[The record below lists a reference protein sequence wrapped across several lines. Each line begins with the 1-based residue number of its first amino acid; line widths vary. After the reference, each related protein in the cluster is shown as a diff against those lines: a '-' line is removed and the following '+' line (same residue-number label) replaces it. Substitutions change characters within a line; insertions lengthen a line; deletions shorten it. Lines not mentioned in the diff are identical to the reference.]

1 MLATVDQNMSRFQF
15 NSNSSYQMPSSFLW
29 RLSSLVPVVFLLAAL
44 IVALSSQTN
53 AQSDFQPR
61 QGQGQEA
68 SASTVDPKVLDELTQ
83 AAKEKPAAV
92 ELAPAA
98 GLDFLSLLLKGG
110 WFMVPI
116 AVVSVLAFTLIIERS
131 FGLRRGQ
138 LLPRRLVK
146 SLGRLARDSE
156 SVDPRTMN
164 TVCLEHPSSASK
176 VIRSMLLKVGR
187 PTSEM
192 QASATEVL
200 QREAEKAHASVRW
213 LNFAAAVA
221 PLLGLLGT
229 VWGLI
234 QAFHDMTQLSPT
246 QNRAEYLGRGIYEAL
261 VTTLAGLIVAI
272 PAALFAHYF
281 EGRITRI
288 FGEIEEILFALIP
301 KFERYE
307 GRVRFDAIGSEL
319 VPRSI
324 EGRSKPSKSVPSP
337 ATNALNGS
345 SGNAGSVSI
354 AAETLYDE
362 RKTSTSTASKTH
374 PIASVQPLVRQEATR
389 KESNRKEG
397 GSSKS

>member
-1 MLATVDQNMSRFQF
+1 MHR
-15 NSNSSYQMPSSFLW
+15 
-29 RLSSLVPVVFLLAAL
+29 VPFLLCLGIA
-44 IVALSSQTN
+44 ISVSST
-53 AQSDFQPR
+53 AWSQPAFR
-61 QGQGQEA
+61 PAGGQDA
-68 SASTVDPKVLDELTQ
+68 SASSVDPAVIADLAQ
-83 AAKEKPAAV
+83 AAKEKPPAIG
-92 ELAPAA
+92 LAPAA
-98 GLDFLSLLLKGG
+98 GLDFLSLLFKGG
-110 WFMVPI
+110 WFMIPI
-116 AVVSVLAFTLIIERS
+116 AAVSVLGVTLIIERS

-146 SLGRLARDSE
+146 SLGRVARDSDAI
-156 SVDPRTMN
+156 DPRTMN
-164 TVCLEHPSSASK
+164 TICQEHPSSAST
-176 VIRSMLLKVGR
+176 VLQAMLLKVGR

-192 QASATEVL
+192 QASVNEVL

-234 QAFHDMTQLSPT
+234 QAFHDMTQLSPS

-281 EGRITRI
+281 EGRITKI
-288 FGEIEEILFALIP
+288 FRDIEEVVFALMP

-307 GRVRFDAIGSEL
+307 GRVRFDAVGREL

-324 EGRSKPSKSVPSP
+324 ESKTKSSTVTNGNGEAKLDPRKVVATPNSKPV
-337 ATNALNGS
+337 
-345 SGNAGSVSI
+345 
-354 AAETLYDE
+354 
-362 RKTSTSTASKTH
+362 TA
-374 PIASVQPLVRQEATR
+374 PPVQLLVRKDSSR
-389 KESNRKEG
+389 NDG

>member
-1 MLATVDQNMSRFQF
+1 MSQIKTNF
-15 NSNSSYQMPSSFLW
+15 SGTHPMPSSFFW
-29 RLSSLVPVVFLLAAL
+29 RPTQLVLSISSILAL
-44 IVALSSQTN
+44 IVATSSMAISQTEFRPRP
-53 AQSDFQPR
+53 AQESSP
-61 QGQGQEA
+61 
-68 SASTVDPKVLDELTQ
+68 STVDPAVLAELTQ
-83 AAKEKPAAV
+83 AAKEKPAVV

-110 WFMVPI
+110 WFMLPI
-116 AVVSVLAFTLIIERS
+116 AIVSVLAFTLIIERS
-131 FGLRRGQ
+131 FGLRRSQ
-138 LLPRRLVK
+138 LLPRRLVR
-146 SLGRLARDSE
+146 SLGRMARDSE

-164 TVCLEHPSSASK
+164 TVCLEHPSAASK

-192 QASATEVL
+192 QDSVTEVL

-234 QAFHDMTQLSPT
+234 QAFHDMTQLSPS

-281 EGRITRI
+281 EGRITKI
-288 FGEIEEILFALIP
+288 FREIEEIVFALIP

-324 EGRSKPSKSVPSP
+324 DTRNKPV
-337 ATNALNGS
+337 
-345 SGNAGSVSI
+345 
-354 AAETLYDE
+354 
-362 RKTSTSTASKTH
+362 TSTASAGAAFVGTGSAGTGSADTSFEDRKVSSSTTSKTH
-374 PIASVQPLVRQEATR
+374 ASSSVQPLVR
-389 KESNRKEG
+389 KEVTRKEG

>member
-1 MLATVDQNMSRFQF
+1 
-15 NSNSSYQMPSSFLW
+15 MPSSFLW
-29 RLSSLVPVVFLLAAL
+29 RLAHLLPVVFLFTAL
-44 IVALSSQTN
+44 IVALGSQAN
-53 AQSDFQPR
+53 AQSDSQPR
-61 QGQGQEA
+61 PAQEA
-68 SASTVDPKVLDELTQ
+68 SASTVDPKVLAELAQ

-116 AVVSVLAFTLIIERS
+116 AIVSVLAFTLIIERS

-187 PTSEM
+187 PTPEM

-281 EGRITRI
+281 EGRITKI

-324 EGRSKPSKSVPSP
+324 DGRSKPSTSVASPS
-337 ATNALNGS
+337 TNAPNS
-345 SGNAGSVSI
+345 ASGNAGLGSI
-354 AAETLYDE
+354 AAETFYDE
-362 RKTSTSTASKTH
+362 RKTPTSSASKMHSST
-374 PIASVQPLVRQEATR
+374 SVQPLAHQEKTRQEATR
-389 KESNRKEG
+389 KEPARKEATRKEG
-397 GSSKS
+397 GSSTS

>member
-1 MLATVDQNMSRFQF
+1 
-15 NSNSSYQMPSSFLW
+15 MPSSFFW
-29 RLSSLVPVVFLLAAL
+29 RPAQLVLSISS
-44 IVALSSQTN
+44 IVAFVFATSSIAISQN
-53 AQSDFQPR
+53 EFRPR
-61 QGQGQEA
+61 PVQESPVQQLRGQES
-68 SASTVDPKVLDELTQ
+68 SASTVDPAVLAELMQ
-83 AAKEKPAAV
+83 AASEKPTAV

-110 WFMVPI
+110 WFMLPI
-116 AVVSVLAFTLIIERS
+116 AIVSVLAFTLIIERS
-131 FGLRRGQ
+131 FGLRRAQ

-146 SLGRLARDSE
+146 SLGRMARDSE

-192 QASATEVL
+192 QDSVTEVL

-234 QAFHDMTQLSPT
+234 QAFHDMTQLSPS

-281 EGRITRI
+281 EGRITKI
-288 FGEIEEILFALIP
+288 FREIEEIVFALIP

-324 EGRSKPSKSVPSP
+324 DTRSKPV
-337 ATNALNGS
+337 
-345 SGNAGSVSI
+345 
-354 AAETLYDE
+354 
-362 RKTSTSTASKTH
+362 TSTPSTGTGSASTKSISTGA
-374 PIASVQPLVRQEATR
+374 ASTGSASTGSADPSFEDRKVSTNTTSKPHASSLVQPLVRKEVTR
-389 KESNRKEG
+389 KDN

>member
-1 MLATVDQNMSRFQF
+1 
-15 NSNSSYQMPSSFLW
+15 MPSSFLW
-29 RLSSLVPVVFLLAAL
+29 RLSHVVPVLFFLATL
-44 IVALSSQTN
+44 IVVLASRAY
-53 AQSDFQPR
+53 AQSDIQPR
-61 QGQGQEA
+61 LGQEA
-68 SASTVDPKVLDELTQ
+68 SASAVDPKVLAELAQ
-83 AAKEKPAAV
+83 AAKEKPAAM

-98 GLDFLSLLLKGG
+98 GLDFLSLLFKGG

-116 AVVSVLAFTLIIERS
+116 AMVSVMAFTLIIERS

-213 LNFAAAVA
+213 LNFAAAVG

-281 EGRITRI
+281 EGRITKI

-324 EGRSKPSKSVPSP
+324 DGRSKPSNSAASPLMNAPKS
-337 ATNALNGS
+337 A
-345 SGNAGSVSI
+345 SGNAGSGSI
-354 AAETLYDE
+354 VAEILYDE
-362 RKTSTSTASKTH
+362 RKSPTSTASKTH
-374 PIASVQPLVRQEATR
+374 SNTSVQPLALKEANRQEAAR
-389 KESNRKEG
+389 KEATRKEG

>member
-1 MLATVDQNMSRFQF
+1 
-15 NSNSSYQMPSSFLW
+15 MPSSFFW
-29 RLSSLVPVVFLLAAL
+29 RPTQLVLSISSILAL
-44 IVALSSQTN
+44 IVATSSMAISQTEFRPRP
-53 AQSDFQPR
+53 AQESSP
-61 QGQGQEA
+61 
-68 SASTVDPKVLDELTQ
+68 STVDPAVLAELTQ
-83 AAKEKPAAV
+83 AAKEKPAVV

-110 WFMVPI
+110 WFMLPI
-116 AVVSVLAFTLIIERS
+116 AIVSVLAFTLIIERS
-131 FGLRRGQ
+131 FGLRRSQ
-138 LLPRRLVK
+138 LLPRRLVR
-146 SLGRLARDSE
+146 SLGRMARDSE

-164 TVCLEHPSSASK
+164 TVCLEHPSAASK

-192 QASATEVL
+192 QDSVTEVL

-234 QAFHDMTQLSPT
+234 QAFHDMTQLSPS

-281 EGRITRI
+281 EGRITKI
-288 FGEIEEILFALIP
+288 FREIEEIVFALIP

-324 EGRSKPSKSVPSP
+324 DTRNKPV
-337 ATNALNGS
+337 
-345 SGNAGSVSI
+345 
-354 AAETLYDE
+354 
-362 RKTSTSTASKTH
+362 TSTASAGAAFVGTGSAGTGSADTSFEDRKVSSSTTSKTH
-374 PIASVQPLVRQEATR
+374 ASSSVQPLVR
-389 KESNRKEG
+389 KEVTRKEG

>member
-1 MLATVDQNMSRFQF
+1 MSRFQF
-15 NSNSSYQMPSSFLW
+15 NTSRTYHLPSSFFG
-29 RLSSLVPVVFLLAAL
+29 RLAHLVSLFFVFATL
-44 IVALSSQTN
+44 VATAGVSAS
-53 AQSDFQPR
+53 AQSDMQSR
-61 QGQGQEA
+61 AGQES
-68 SASTVDPKVLDELTQ
+68 SASSVDPKVLAELAQ
-83 AAKEKPAAV
+83 AAKEKPATV

-98 GLDFLSLLLKGG
+98 GIDFLSLLVKGG

-116 AVVSVLAFTLIIERS
+116 AMVSVLALTLIIERS

-187 PTSEM
+187 PTTEM

-213 LNFAAAVA
+213 LNFAAAVG

-234 QAFHDMTQLSPT
+234 QAFHDMTMLSPS

-281 EGRITRI
+281 EGRITKI
-288 FGEIEEILFALIP
+288 FGEIEEIVFALIP

-324 EGRSKPSKSVPSP
+324 DGRSKPSNSSASAAPNNSL
-337 ATNALNGS
+337 ANTGS
-345 SGNAGSVSI
+345 ANT
-354 AAETLYDE
+354 AAETLYEE
-362 RKTSTSTASKTH
+362 RKNHASTAPKSLS
-374 PIASVQPLVRQEATR
+374 ISSVQPLVRQEASR
-389 KESNRKEG
+389 KDAARKEG

>member
-1 MLATVDQNMSRFQF
+1 
-15 NSNSSYQMPSSFLW
+15 MPSSFFW
-29 RLSSLVPVVFLLAAL
+29 RPAQLVLSISSIAAL
-44 IVALSSQTN
+44 IVATSSMAISQIEFRPRPIQ
-53 AQSDFQPR
+53 QSPVQQSPVQQSR
-61 QGQGQEA
+61 GQES
-68 SASTVDPKVLDELTQ
+68 SASTVDPKVLAELAQ
-83 AAKEKPAAV
+83 AAKEKPAVV
-92 ELAPAA
+92 ELAPTA

-110 WFMVPI
+110 WFMLPI
-116 AVVSVLAFTLIIERS
+116 AIVSVLAFTLIIERS
-131 FGLRRGQ
+131 FGLRRAQ

-146 SLGRLARDSE
+146 SLGRMARDSE

-164 TVCLEHPSSASK
+164 TVCLEHQSAASK

-192 QASATEVL
+192 QDSVTEVL

-234 QAFHDMTQLSPT
+234 QAFHDMTQLLPS

-281 EGRITRI
+281 EGRITKI
-288 FGEIEEILFALIP
+288 FREIEEIVFALIP

-324 EGRSKPSKSVPSP
+324 ETRSKTVTSTTS
-337 ATNALNGS
+337 
-345 SGNAGSVSI
+345 AGAG
-354 AAETLYDE
+354 AAST
-362 RKTSTSTASKTH
+362 KSTSTGSAGTGSADPSFEDRKVSTNTTSKPHAS
-374 PIASVQPLVRQEATR
+374 SLVQPLVRKEVTR
-389 KESNRKEG
+389 KDS

>member
-1 MLATVDQNMSRFQF
+1 
-15 NSNSSYQMPSSFLW
+15 MPSSIYW
-29 RLSSLVPVVFLLAAL
+29 RPAQLVLSISSIAAL
-44 IVALSSQTN
+44 IVATSSIAISQIEFRPRPVQ
-53 AQSDFQPR
+53 QSPVQQSR
-61 QGQGQEA
+61 GQES
-68 SASTVDPKVLDELTQ
+68 SASTVDPKVLAELTQ
-83 AAKEKPAAV
+83 AAKEKPAVV

-110 WFMVPI
+110 WFMLPI
-116 AVVSVLAFTLIIERS
+116 AIVSVLAFTLIIERS
-131 FGLRRGQ
+131 FGLRRGL

-146 SLGRLARDSE
+146 SLGRMARDSE

-164 TVCLEHPSSASK
+164 TVCLEHPSAASK

-192 QASATEVL
+192 QDSVTEVL

-234 QAFHDMTQLSPT
+234 QAFHDMTQLLPS

-281 EGRITRI
+281 EGRITKI
-288 FGEIEEILFALIP
+288 FREIEEIVFALIP

-324 EGRSKPSKSVPSP
+324 DTRSKSV
-337 ATNALNGS
+337 
-345 SGNAGSVSI
+345 
-354 AAETLYDE
+354 
-362 RKTSTSTASKTH
+362 TSTSSTSAGPAMTRPAGTGATNSSFEDQKVSTSAPLKPHASS
-374 PIASVQPLVRQEATR
+374 SVQPLVRKDVTR
-389 KESNRKEG
+389 KES

>member
-1 MLATVDQNMSRFQF
+1 MHR
-15 NSNSSYQMPSSFLW
+15 
-29 RLSSLVPVVFLLAAL
+29 VPFLLCLGIA
-44 IVALSSQTN
+44 ITVSST
-53 AQSDFQPR
+53 AWSQPAPAG
-61 QGQGQEA
+61 GQDA
-68 SASTVDPKVLDELTQ
+68 SASSVDPAVLADLAR
-83 AAKEKPAAV
+83 AAKEKPPAIG
-92 ELAPAA
+92 LAPTA

-110 WFMVPI
+110 WFMIPI
-116 AVVSVLAFTLIIERS
+116 AAVSVLAVTLIIERS

-146 SLGRLARDSE
+146 SLGRMARDSE
-156 SVDPRTMN
+156 AIDPRTMN
-164 TVCLEHPSSASK
+164 TICQEYPSSAST
-176 VIRSMLLKVGR
+176 VLRAMLLKVGR
-187 PTSEM
+187 PTSEV
-192 QASATEVL
+192 QSSVNEVL

-234 QAFHDMTQLSPT
+234 QAFHDMTQLSPS

-281 EGRITRI
+281 EGRISKI
-288 FGEIEEILFALIP
+288 FRDIEEIVFALLP

-307 GRVRFDAIGSEL
+307 GRVRFDAVGREL

-324 EGRSKPSKSVPSP
+324 ETKTRSSTASNGNGEAKPEP
-337 ATNALNGS
+337 
-345 SGNAGSVSI
+345 
-354 AAETLYDE
+354 
-362 RKTSTSTASKTH
+362 RKVAVTSTAKPVTV
-374 PIASVQPLVRQEATR
+374 PPVQPLVRKDSSR
-389 KESNRKEG
+389 SDG

>member
-1 MLATVDQNMSRFQF
+1 
-15 NSNSSYQMPSSFLW
+15 MPSSFFW
-29 RLSSLVPVVFLLAAL
+29 RPAQLVLSISS
-44 IVALSSQTN
+44 IVAFVFATSSIAISQN
-53 AQSDFQPR
+53 EFRPR
-61 QGQGQEA
+61 PVQESPVQQLRGQES
-68 SASTVDPKVLDELTQ
+68 SASTVDPAVLAELMQ
-83 AAKEKPAAV
+83 AASEKPTAV

-110 WFMVPI
+110 WFMLPI
-116 AVVSVLAFTLIIERS
+116 AIVSVLAFTLIIERS
-131 FGLRRGQ
+131 FGLRRAQ

-146 SLGRLARDSE
+146 SLGRMARDSE

-192 QASATEVL
+192 QDSVTEVL

-234 QAFHDMTQLSPT
+234 QAFHDMTQLSPS

-281 EGRITRI
+281 EGRITKI
-288 FGEIEEILFALIP
+288 FREIEEIVFALIP

-324 EGRSKPSKSVPSP
+324 DTRNKPVTSKASNS
-337 ATNALNGS
+337 TGS
-345 SGNAGSVSI
+345 ASIGSASI
-354 AAETLYDE
+354 GSAENLFED
-362 RKTSTSTASKTH
+362 RKNSTSTPSKPHASS
-374 PIASVQPLVRQEATR
+374 SVQPLVRKEVTR
-389 KESNRKEG
+389 KDS

>member
-1 MLATVDQNMSRFQF
+1 
-15 NSNSSYQMPSSFLW
+15 
-29 RLSSLVPVVFLLAAL
+29 
-44 IVALSSQTN
+44 
-53 AQSDFQPR
+53 
-61 QGQGQEA
+61 
-68 SASTVDPKVLDELTQ
+68 
-83 AAKEKPAAV
+83 
-92 ELAPAA
+92 
-98 GLDFLSLLLKGG
+98 
-110 WFMVPI
+110 
-116 AVVSVLAFTLIIERS
+116 LAFTLIIERS

-187 PTSEM
+187 PTPEM

-281 EGRITRI
+281 EGRITKI

-324 EGRSKPSKSVPSP
+324 DGRSKPSTSVASP
-337 ATNALNGS
+337 AMNAPNS
-345 SGNAGSVSI
+345 AAGNAGLGSI
-354 AAETLYDE
+354 AAETFYDE
-362 RKTSTSTASKTH
+362 RKTPTSSASKMHSST
-374 PIASVQPLVRQEATR
+374 SVQPLAHQEKTRQEATR
-389 KESNRKEG
+389 KESARKEATRKDG
-397 GSSKS
+397 GSSTS

>member
-1 MLATVDQNMSRFQF
+1 
-15 NSNSSYQMPSSFLW
+15 MPSSFLW
-29 RLSSLVPVVFLLAAL
+29 RPTQLVLSISSIAAL
-44 IVALSSQTN
+44 IVATSSMAISQTEFRPRPIQ
-53 AQSDFQPR
+53 QSPVQQLSR
-61 QGQGQEA
+61 QES
-68 SASTVDPKVLDELTQ
+68 SASTVDPKVLAELTQ

-110 WFMVPI
+110 WFMLPI
-116 AVVSVLAFTLIIERS
+116 AIVSVLAFTLIIERS
-131 FGLRRGQ
+131 FGLRRGL

-146 SLGRLARDSE
+146 SLGRMARDSE

-164 TVCLEHPSSASK
+164 TVCLEHPSAASK

-192 QASATEVL
+192 QDSVTEVL

-213 LNFAAAVA
+213 LNFAAAVG

-234 QAFHDMTQLSPT
+234 QAFHDMTQLSPS

-281 EGRITRI
+281 EGRITKI
-288 FGEIEEILFALIP
+288 FREIEEIVFALIP

-324 EGRSKPSKSVPSP
+324 DTRSKSV
-337 ATNALNGS
+337 
-345 SGNAGSVSI
+345 
-354 AAETLYDE
+354 
-362 RKTSTSTASKTH
+362 TSTSSTSAGPAMTGPAGTGATNSSFEDQKGSTSAPLKPHASS
-374 PIASVQPLVRQEATR
+374 SVQPLVRKEVTR
-389 KESNRKEG
+389 KDS